1 MTYRRMQM
9 FISFTVNL
17 INPIM
22 SAIPDVNFIHHFL
35 NVYQA
40 FYKDNR
46 LRPTHLCLYTALFI
60 YWNRARWE
68 NPFGIFRT
76 KIMKM
81 AKIGSLN
88 TYYRC
93 MNDLSKWG
101 YISYFPSSSQ
111 SVPSMVVLYRYDKV
125 VSLEAGIK
133 SDSGPDKLPVKSD
146 SPCDIPP
153 VPEVIPYISTINSV
167 SDVSVVS
174 ATATATEK
182 NTEQDDV
189 ENLPTPP
196 PVQKKKAGRGTPKS
210 LEETI
215 AFFLS
220 INSTEREAAR
230 FFHHYEGVDWVK
242 GNNLPIRNWHS
253 VAHSWLNDPR
263 FRQAQSGGPTPGSLQ
278 TPGTPGIKKNFDIK
292 L

>member
-1 MTYRRMQM
+1 MQM

-35 NVYQA
+35 NVHQA

-46 LRPTHLCLYTALFI
+46 LRATHLSLYTALFI
-60 YWNRARWE
+60 YWNKARWE
-68 NPFGIFRT
+68 NPFVIFRT

-93 MNDLSKWG
+93 MNELNKWG
-101 YISYFPSSSQ
+101 YIDYLPSSSQ
-111 SVPSMVVLYRYDKV
+111 SVPSMVVLHRYDKV
-125 VSLEAGIK
+125 ASVDVGIK
-133 SDSGPDKLPVKSD
+133 SGSGPDKLPVRSD
-146 SPCDIPP
+146 SPGDIPP
-153 VPEVIPYISTINSV
+153 VPEVGLYINAIN
-167 SDVSVVS
+167 DVSAVS
-174 ATATATEK
+174 ATAAQTQNHTRQVDA
-182 NTEQDDV
+182 
-189 ENLPTPP
+189 ENPIIP
-196 PVQKKKAGRGTPKS
+196 PVALKKKAGRGTPKS
-210 LEETI
+210 LEEAT

-220 INSTEREAAR
+220 INSTESEAAR

-242 GNNLPIRNWHS
+242 GNNLPVKNWHS
-253 VAHSWLNDPR
+253 VAHAWLENSR
-263 FRQAQSGGPTPGSLQ
+263 FRQAQPSGPTPGSLQ
-278 TPGTPGIKKNFDIK
+278 TPGTPGVKKNFDIK

>member
-1 MTYRRMQM
+1 M
-9 FISFTVNL
+9 I
-17 INPIM
+17 
-22 SAIPDVNFIHHFL
+22 AIPDVNFIHHFL

-60 YWNRARWE
+60 YWNKARWE
-68 NPFGIFRT
+68 NPFEIFRS

-93 MNDLSKWG
+93 MNELNTWG
-101 YISYFPSSSQ
+101 YINYFPSSSQ
-111 SVPSMVVLYRYDKV
+111 SVPSMVVLHRYDKV
-125 VSLEAGIK
+125 VSLDAGIK
-133 SDSGPDKLPVKSD
+133 SDSGPDKSAIKSD
-146 SPCDIPP
+146 SPGTIPP
-153 VPEVIPYISTINSV
+153 VPEVGLYINTLNAVNGISA
-167 SDVSVVS
+167 VS
-174 ATATATEK
+174 A
-182 NTEQDDV
+182 
-189 ENLPTPP
+189 ENYTGQGDAENPTTLPAAR
-196 PVQKKKAGRGTPKS
+196 KKKAGHGKPES
-210 LEETI
+210 LEEAA

-230 FFHHYEGVDWVK
+230 FFHHYEGVGWVK
-242 GNNLPIRNWHS
+242 GNTLPIKNWHS
-253 VAHSWLNDPR
+253 VAHAWLNDPR
-263 FRQAQSGGPTPGSLQ
+263 SRQAHASGPTPGSLQ